1 MTVQCGVVGYP
12 LAHSISPAFQ
22 QPAFEHLGLD
32 VEYRA
37 YETPPAALGAFV
49 AGLRSPGWLGCN
61 VTIPYKRQVFDLV
74 DDVSEEARLI
84 GAVNTVAKDSAGR
97 LIGHN
102 TDAAGFL
109 KALVENAGFD
119 PRGQEAVLLGAGGA
133 ALAVAVALL
142 RAGVGRLWIANRTL
156 ERAQNLT
163 HSLAE
168 HFPSARLDVVGLYSE
183 GSEPNGPATDRNGEA
198 LRRPLAMASLL
209 VNTTSLGM
217 AHGPAP
223 QRSPVPPALLGPHLV
238 VYDLVY
244 NPARTPLLEA
254 AAASGARTQEG
265 LSMLIYQG
273 ALAFEHWTGQPAPL
287 SVMMEQGRRALARR
301 AGPPVQGESSPPGPQ
316 PTGNAAPP
324 ASDEQHG

>member
-1 MTVQCGVVGYP
+1 MTVHCGVVGYP

-32 VEYRA
+32 VDYRA

-49 AGLRSPGWLGCN
+49 TRLRSPGWLGCN
-61 VTIPYKRQVFDLV
+61 VTIPYKRQVLDLV

-84 GAVNTVAKDSAGR
+84 GAVNTVAKGPSGR

-119 PRGQEAVLLGAGGA
+119 PRDRDAVLLGAGGA

-156 ERAQNLT
+156 ERAQKLA

-168 HFPSARLDVVGLYSE
+168 HFPSARLDVVALH
-183 GSEPNGPATDRNGEA
+183 GEA
-198 LRRPLAMASLL
+198 LRRPLATSSLL

-223 QRSPVPPALLGPHLV
+223 ERSPVSPALLAPHLV

-254 AAASGARTQEG
+254 AAAAGARTQEG
-265 LSMLIYQG
+265 LPMLIYQG
-273 ALAFEHWTGQPAPL
+273 ALAFEHWTGQPAPV
-287 SVMMEQGRRALARR
+287 SVMMEQGRRALADR
-301 AGPPVQGESSPPGPQ
+301 ARASGQGGNPPPSPRPIWTP
-316 PTGNAAPP
+316 APR
-324 ASDEQHG
+324 A